1 MHSHGGVGRN
11 VAEALARL
19 APATPVLVS
28 AVGGDQQGQS
38 ILAGCCHT
46 LDTSLVRVLPH
57 SHTATY
63 TAILDRQVDLYFL
76 AGTGAELVGS
86 GFFCVL
92 KKPSKFL
99 EEFSQM

>member
-63 TAILDRQVDLYFL
+63 TAILDRQVDLYRTQC
-76 AGTGAELVGS
+76 GGVGAEPFWLEPEPNLLAPA
-86 GFFCVL
+86 FFV
-92 KKPSKFL
+92 F
-99 EEFSQM
+99 